1 MSDTVATNE
10 VVEEVSK
17 EQEVQKEAAVN
28 GSGDDA
34 AATNEQNLHPL
45 GNN

>member
-1 MSDTVATNE
+1 MSDTVATNQ

-34 AATNEQNLHPL
+34 ATNEQNLHPL
-45 GNN
+45 GND